1 MPRQWRAEKI
11 LVGQEIRLRTQA
23 VFVSTK
29 WSYIV
34 SGRRIHLGLKTVD
47 G

>member
-1 MPRQWRAEKI
+1 MPRRWMSEKI
-11 LVGQEIRLRTQA
+11 IVGQEIRLRTQA

-29 WSYIV
+29 WSRIV
-34 SGRRIHLGLKTVD
+34 GGRRIHLGLKTVD